1 MSKPH
6 LDPPQ
11 RGEAYAA
18 AEERL
23 LDILSPLAEHAGP
36 YENASQAYE
45 QEEEDNQS
53 VVDQDVEESVDPAV
67 DNMMHIIT
75 NDSDIHSLI
84 SSSDSVGFKGW
95 EDSADYDDLV
105 GDGQGHLIY
114 GVCRNVLVNDQ
125 DDQANIPDT
134 AGDQYVEYMD
144 STPSKRG
151 HHLSNEII
159 EIDDSPETARESAMA
174 LFQAVANSQGML
186 TNGQDHHLV
195 EEIEMVS
202 HSQENGDLAD
212 GTECVI
218 YDENMVVVTTEEHC
232 CEIIVTT
239 HGVANEQEMA
249 RAFLMGGNGITPGS
263 IPASAMLNGRVY
275 ITEEETHV
283 EMQTDGNDIYLSE
296 AALGQSMMLQHQHHN
311 NELVVAEEDVEDPT
325 FVDDQP
331 LEEERPDICQV
342 YDHELEDHDDE
353 EIEEEQIHEGQYQQ
367 EVGQFSMDWQMH
379 QQQEQE
385 QQQHGQEQQYE
396 HEQQP
401 ILIAS
406 DVEEEV
412 EEQQHPHMQQQP
424 LHFPF
429 KEQESE
435 RSSPTEFPVSSSSPP
450 NGSDRDDDLDDDM
463 AGHPSPAPRK
473 YPPLLKNT
481 LFAEAMDRRLA
492 YICQTQPQM
501 SLTEKVFAWDT
512 AVAHDC
518 EGVEDV
524 ENFQTAFEQL
534 EPHKEHNFL
543 TFRESLER
551 NLKRIGRDIMHMNEE
566 VSIPTPSK
574 RVQERL
580 KPQRRLLHHPIP
592 AEDTI
597 ILDDDDE
604 DCYEVTGGG
613 KDKSSITTLIPEEE
627 LECEDPD
634 TVEPEVKTTE
644 TQTAVNLVTKET
656 STTDLINCQGMMPPP
671 AESGEVPEDQTLST
685 FQTGHKYCEMVRD
698 VFQGVRHQQYMEQHK
713 QFQQQ
718 QQQQQLQHQQQQQM
732 QHYQEHHQ
740 QEFQQQQKLQHF
752 QELQEHHHQQQ
763 QQHHFHQIPRHQQ
776 YQPQYVP
783 EMPENPAMVTTNQT
797 SASYGDYPNDA
808 MFYEQQE
815 FCNYLGLTELAT
827 ANAVASAMRELANS
841 TVARRSLRVRP
852 QHQLDRMRND
862 VRGKHRRERQEK
874 DKDKDKELNSNH
886 HHPMTTISEL
896 SNDRNDNS
904 AVPTASEVTLTMP
917 NENSDEADKDE
928 VEEEE
933 EPTDQRQT
941 TQSSTDMYDYYYQ
954 AQGDR
959 SEGAGVKPIE
969 QTAPSSNNN
978 NPQTM
983 ESAFAKVYAAAP
995 PTQLLEDMQRRLR
1008 EAREAQ
1014 PSIYIVQAMNNYATG
1029 KERKSTNS
1037 IETVTFG
1044 EINAPHPSLESTK
1057 PASLPPPQ
1065 QPPRNSRRSKQKK
1078 KSGPA
1083 PRSKR
1088 TKSQYHHHVEAKVQS
1103 NAPIRRRRTTVGGGA
1118 AHNVRDLVTRST
1130 THMNSKLLRNRKINL
1145 LKTYALTD
1153 ATGPNG
1159 KKKRLSGGGGGSTGM
1174 KQNKVTKA
1182 ATKTTTTTT
1191 SPLKNASVEPQEKST
1206 LPEQHRLQQQQSPV
1220 VAHPNSPKKSK
1231 NKTVVITEGS
1241 NVTTAGRLS
1250 VTPTKDKHVKS
1261 HKLNTRRCRAK
1272 SLPTALSNKEI
1283 DEPLQQD
1290 KQQQAQKEIQPMP
1303 DKLKSP
1309 ILMDTHEFL
1318 THHAAVHPPVWNDV
1332 ARRYAHHI
1340 RQANR
1345 KAEADTEET
1354 GGSVYARLE
1363 KPPSIYEHPN
1373 QLNRR
1378 SPHPTEEPHF
1388 SRRRRQQAGT
1398 SHKQQQS
1405 DSGLYPFDIN
1415 LTPPGGLLLLSEASS
1430 LLRNPLAGENGKVLY
1445 MYYELD
1451 QLIVLQERSITFWKY
1466 SQLFNVLSTPATT
1479 PTSDGPKTKSP
1490 QGDPKICDSDHSS
1503 MASQSQTTS
1512 GPHWVNLGR
1521 LRRTTNDIEIV
1532 APFGNRLCVHNST
1545 PVYIEMRCHSLDH
1558 HRREGKL
1565 MSLYV
1570 NVYYYCE
1577 EELRPKMHSVHLDA
1591 VNCEWNNVIYTS
1603 IAESRYFVMAH
1614 QAEMMMGKSK
1624 TGICKY
1630 SLTPTLDTLASI
1642 REFKQLRHEL
1652 KHIECLTEDRLIGY
1666 GVSRITIWDHR
1677 SGDTLMNY
1685 DLNMP
1690 LGRNLGAMHFPSFE
1704 IDQSSILI
1712 LYQYIQ
1718 MPTKPSQ
1725 LHVIACEISHATPSH
1740 RLLHVHSLPSPQF
1753 DHIVVSINTGDHL
1766 ILKSMTD
1773 DEIWLSAAD
1782 PRQLTYVA
1790 PQGQGIQRFYAR
1802 QKSQVV
1808 ELTPH
1813 SLTVDSIANHFMKL
1827 ATKQQHM
1834 AMILQSVNS
1843 LPVSPSPV

>member
-1 MSKPH
+1 MSKQH

-23 LDILSPLAEHAGP
+23 LDILSPLAEHPGP
-36 YENASQAYE
+36 YENVNQAYE
-45 QEEEDNQS
+45 QEEEQHQS
-53 VVDQDVEESVDPAV
+53 VVDHEHDVEESVDPAV

-84 SSSDSVGFKGW
+84 SSSDSGGFKGW

-114 GVCRNVLVNDQ
+114 GVCRNVLVNDH
-125 DDQANIPDT
+125 DDQVNIPDT

-144 STPSKRG
+144 STPSKRV

-202 HSQENGDLAD
+202 HSQENGDHHLAD

-218 YDENMVVVTTEEHC
+218 YDENMVVLTTEEHC

-249 RAFLMGGNGITPGS
+249 RAFLMSSNGIAPGS
-263 IPASAMLNGRVY
+263 GPASAMLNGRVY

-283 EMQTDGNDIYLSE
+283 EMQTDGNDIYLSD
-296 AALGQSMMLQHQHHN
+296 AALGRSIMLQHQHQS
-311 NELVVAEEDVEDPT
+311 NELVITEEDVEDPT

-353 EIEEEQIHEGQYQQ
+353 EMAEEQIHEGQHHQ
-367 EVGQFSMDWQMH
+367 EVGQFSMEWQMH

-385 QQQHGQEQQYE
+385 LHE

-406 DVEEEV
+406 DVEEEA
-412 EEQQHPHMQQQP
+412 EEQQLPHMQRQP
-424 LHFPF
+424 L
-429 KEQESE
+429 QESE

-450 NGSDRDDDLDDDM
+450 NGSDRDDDLDDDI
-463 AGHPSPAPRK
+463 AGHPSAAPRK

-524 ENFQTAFEQL
+524 ENFQAAFEQL
-534 EPHKEHNFL
+534 EPHKEHDFL
-543 TFRESLER
+543 SFRESLEK
-551 NLKRIGRDIMHMNEE
+551 NLAKISRGIMQVNEE
-566 VSIPTPSK
+566 VAIPTPSK

-634 TVEPEVKTTE
+634 TPSQYNAMEPEVKTTQ

-656 STTDLINCQGMMPPP
+656 STTDLINCQEDQMPPP
-671 AESGEVPEDQTLST
+671 AEAGEIPEDQALTT
-685 FQTGHKYCEMVRD
+685 FQTGHQFCEMVRD
-698 VFQGVRHQQYMEQHK
+698 VFRGVRHQQYIEQ
-713 QFQQQ
+713 Q
-718 QQQQQLQHQQQQQM
+718 
-732 QHYQEHHQ
+732 
-740 QEFQQQQKLQHF
+740 
-752 QELQEHHHQQQ
+752 
-763 QQHHFHQIPRHQQ
+763 HQQ
-776 YQPQYVP
+776 YQPQYVS
-783 EMPENPAMVTTNQT
+783 EMPENPAMVTTNQS

-874 DKDKDKELNSNH
+874 DKDKDKKLNTNH

-896 SNDRNDNS
+896 SNDRIDNS
-904 AVPTASEVTLTMP
+904 AVATASEVTLTVP
-917 NENSDEADKDE
+917 NENSDEADKE
-928 VEEEE
+928 EEEE
-933 EPTDQRQT
+933 EPTELQQT

-959 SEGAGVKPIE
+959 SEGGAVKPIE
-969 QTAPSSNNN
+969 ETAPSPNNSI
-978 NPQTM
+978 PQTM

-1014 PSIYIVQAMNNYATG
+1014 PSIYIVQAMNNNATG
-1029 KERKSTNS
+1029 KEIKSANS

-1044 EINAPHPSLESTK
+1044 EINGPRPSLESTK

-1065 QPPRNSRRSKQKK
+1065 QTPQPTKK
-1078 KSGPA
+1078 KPGPA

-1130 THMNSKLLRNRKINL
+1130 THMNSKLLRNRKVNL

-1159 KKKRLSGGGGGSTGM
+1159 KKKRLSGGGGASTGM
-1174 KQNKVTKA
+1174 KQNKTPKA

-1191 SPLKNASVEPQEKST
+1191 TSPSKNPSVDPQEKST
-1206 LPEQHRLQQQQSPV
+1206 LPEQHRLQQQQQQSPV
-1220 VAHPNSPKKSK
+1220 VVPPNSPKKSK
-1231 NKTVVITEGS
+1231 NKTMVIAEGS
-1241 NVTTAGRLS
+1241 KVTTADRLS
-1250 VTPTKDKHVKS
+1250 VTPTKDKHIKS
-1261 HKLNTRRCRAK
+1261 HKLNARRGRAK
-1272 SLPTALSNKEI
+1272 SLPTPLSNKEV
-1283 DEPLQQD
+1283 DEPVHQEQP
-1290 KQQQAQKEIQPMP
+1290 QQAQKEVQPMP
-1303 DKLKSP
+1303 DKQKSP
-1309 ILMDTHEFL
+1309 IVMDTHEFL
-1318 THHAAVHPPVWNDV
+1318 THAVVHPPVWNDV
-1332 ARRYAHHI
+1332 TRRYAHHI
-1340 RQANR
+1340 RQANKR
-1345 KAEADTEET
+1345 AEPEAEET
-1354 GGSVYARLE
+1354 SGSVYARLE
-1363 KPPSIYEHPN
+1363 KHPSIYEHPS

-1388 SRRRRQQAGT
+1388 SRRRRQKAGT
-1398 SHKQQQS
+1398 SHHQQS
-1405 DSGLYPFDIN
+1405 DSGLYPFDIK
-1415 LTPPGGLLLLSEASS
+1415 LTPPGGLLRLSEASS
-1430 LLRNPLAGENGKVLY
+1430 LLRNPLAGKNGKVLY

-1466 SQLFNVLSTPATT
+1466 SQLFNVLNTPATT
-1479 PTSDGPKTKSP
+1479 PTIDGPRAKSP
-1490 QGDPKICDSDHSS
+1490 QGEPKNCDSDHSS
-1503 MASQSQTTS
+1503 IASESQST

-1545 PVYIEMRCHSLDH
+1545 PVYIEMRCHPLDH

-1591 VNCEWNNVIYTS
+1591 VNCEWSNVIYTS

-1624 TGICKY
+1624 SGICKY

-1685 DLNMP
+1685 DLNIP

-1718 MPTKPSQ
+1718 VPTKPSQ

-1753 DHIVVSINTGDHL
+1753 DHIVVSVNTGDHL
-1766 ILKSMTD
+1766 ILKSITD

-1808 ELTPH
+1808 ELSPH

-1827 ATKQQHM
+1827 ATQQQRM
-1834 AMILQSVNS
+1834 AMIMQSVNS